1 MQIAF
6 VTSEVFPFSKTGGL
20 ADVSAALPK
29 ALTELGS
36 EVRIFTPLYASTKKQ
51 ITKLIYEGEL
61 GNVEGTGNRH
71 VLLNYLW
78 IGDHQRQV
86 HFHEVEHDGVHIVF
100 VENDWAFDRPSL
112 YLDANGRDFT
122 DSVGRFSLLSR
133 AVLEYCL
140 QSGYT
145 PDVFH
150 CNDWQSALLPVY
162 LRSTYQR
169 AQFEQTKSVL
179 TIHNLGY
186 QGLFPAEEIYS
197 AGLGWEWFTPE
208 LLEFHGELNLLKGG
222 IVCADAVTTV
232 SPTYAEEI
240 QHAGNGMGLDGL
252 IRHHRGKLIGILN
265 GIDDEQWNPQSD
277 PALPAHYSAAT
288 LKKKLGNKKKLQK
301 LLGLEVNPNAFLLG
315 MVTRLDE
322 QKGVGIT
329 LDAQTKLKD
338 KAIQFALLGAG
349 LKELE
354 QRASELAS
362 KRPDR
367 VAAQIGYDEQLAHLI
382 YGAAD
387 ALLMP
392 SLYEPC
398 GLNQMYAQRYGTVPI
413 VREVGGLKD
422 TVSNY
427 SDRKLAKGQ
436 ASGFTFKPFKA
447 ASLGSAIRSAYKL
460 FSGHRDK
467 WDALCQHIM
476 GIDHSWRVSADLY
489 KQLYEGLAGTAET
502 SAGAEG

>member
-6 VTSEVFPFSKTGGL
+6 VTSEIFPFSKTGGL

-29 ALTELGS
+29 ALTELG
-36 EVRIFTPLYASTKKQ
+36 VDLRVFAPMYADTKKV
-51 ITKLIYEGEL
+51 ITKLGL
-61 GNVEGTGNRH
+61 KSTSH

-86 HFHEVEHDGVHIVF
+86 HFHEVEHEGIHIVF
-100 VENDWAFDRPSL
+100 VENDWAFDRPGL
-112 YLDANGRDFT
+112 YLDETGRDYP
-122 DSVGRFSLLSR
+122 DSVGRFSLLCR

-140 QSGYT
+140 QSGFS

-162 LRSTYQR
+162 LCSTYQR
-169 AQFEQTKSVL
+169 AQFENAKSVL

-186 QGLFPAEEIYS
+186 QGIFPSEEIYS
-197 AGLGWEWFTPE
+197 AGLGWEWFTPD
-208 LLEFHGELNLLKGG
+208 LLEFHGELSLLKGG
-222 IVCADAVTTV
+222 IVCASAVTTV
-232 SPTYAEEI
+232 SPSYAGEI
-240 QHAGNGMGLDGL
+240 QHAANGMGLDGL
-252 IRHHRGKLIGILN
+252 IRHHRDKLVGILN
-265 GIDDEQWNPQSD
+265 GIDNEQWDPQID
-277 PALPAHYSAAT
+277 PALASNYGASN
-288 LKKKLGNKKKLQK
+288 LKKKAANKRKLQK
-301 LLGLEVNPNAFLLG
+301 QLGLEVHPDAFLLG

-329 LDAQTKLKD
+329 LEAIGKLKE
-338 KAIQFALLGAG
+338 KNIQLALLGAG
-349 LKELE
+349 SKELE
-354 QRASELAS
+354 QRATELEV
-362 KRPDR
+362 KRPGR
-367 VAAQIGYDEQLAHLI
+367 VAVQIGYDEQLAHLI

-427 SDRKLAKGQ
+427 SDRKLAKGL
-436 ASGFTFKPFKA
+436 ATGFTFKPFRA
-447 ASLGSAIRSAYKL
+447 GSLGTAIRSAYKL
-460 FSGHRDK
+460 YSGHREN
-467 WDALCQHIM
+467 WDQLCEQIM
-476 GIDHSWRVSADLY
+476 RIDRSWRASAG
-489 KQLYEGLAGTAET
+489 LYEKLYEQLAGAIET